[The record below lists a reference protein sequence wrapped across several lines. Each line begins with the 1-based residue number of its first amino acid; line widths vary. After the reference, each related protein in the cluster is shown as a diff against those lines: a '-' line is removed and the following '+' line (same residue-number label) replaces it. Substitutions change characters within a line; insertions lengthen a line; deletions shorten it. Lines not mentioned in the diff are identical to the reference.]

1 MNNELSILGIIRSSN
16 MHHTCIMFVL
26 VFKKGGLSMDW
37 IVWEMLE
44 KLKADKDIL
53 TRMRDEAKAICLDV
67 TTVDMLYWKGLVAG
81 YNTQIR
87 WTQDNIDKLESMIEE
102 EQRSSEAYDDDVRQL
117 RGMAHE

>member
-1 MNNELSILGIIRSSN
+1 MKS
-16 MHHTCIMFVL
+16 
-26 VFKKGGLSMDW
+26 SMDW

-53 TRMRDEAKAICLDV
+53 TRMRDEAKAICLDM

-87 WTQDNIDKLESMIEE
+87 WTQDNIDKLNNMIEE
-102 EQRSSEAYDDDVRQL
+102 EAKSEEAYDDDIRQL
-117 RGMAHE
+117 RGMTHE

>member
-1 MNNELSILGIIRSSN
+1 MKS
-16 MHHTCIMFVL
+16 
-26 VFKKGGLSMDW
+26 SMDW

-53 TRMRDEAKAICLDV
+53 TRMRDEAKAICLDM

-102 EQRSSEAYDDDVRQL
+102 EQRNDEAYDDHIRLL
-117 RGMAHE
+117 RAMTHE

>member
-1 MNNELSILGIIRSSN
+1 
-16 MHHTCIMFVL
+16 
-26 VFKKGGLSMDW
+26 MDW

-53 TRMRDEAKAICLDV
+53 TRMRDEAKAIYLDT
-67 TTVDMLYWKGLVAG
+67 TTVDMLYWKGLAAG

-102 EQRSSEAYDDDVRQL
+102 EQRNSEVYDDDIRQL

>member
-1 MNNELSILGIIRSSN
+1 MKN
-16 MHHTCIMFVL
+16 
-26 VFKKGGLSMDW
+26 SMDW

-44 KLKADKDIL
+44 KLKADKEIL
-53 TRMRDEAKAICLDV
+53 TRIRDEAKAICLDM

-102 EQRSSEAYDDDVRQL
+102 EQRSDEAYDDDIRLL
-117 RGMAHE
+117 RGMTHE

>member
-1 MNNELSILGIIRSSN
+1 MKS
-16 MHHTCIMFVL
+16 
-26 VFKKGGLSMDW
+26 SMDW

-53 TRMRDEAKAICLDV
+53 TRMRDEAKAICLDM

-87 WTQDNIDKLESMIEE
+87 WTQDNIDKLNSMIAE
-102 EQRSSEAYDDDVRQL
+102 EQRNDEAYDDDIRQL
-117 RGMAHE
+117 RGMTHE

>member
-1 MNNELSILGIIRSSN
+1 MKS
-16 MHHTCIMFVL
+16 
-26 VFKKGGLSMDW
+26 SMDW

-53 TRMRDEAKAICLDV
+53 TKMRDEAKAIYLD
-67 TTVDMLYWKGLVAG
+67 TRTVDMLYWKGLVAG

-102 EQRSSEAYDDDVRQL
+102 EQRDNDAYDDDIRL
-117 RGMAHE
+117 LIGMTHE

>member
-1 MNNELSILGIIRSSN
+1 MKS
-16 MHHTCIMFVL
+16 
-26 VFKKGGLSMDW
+26 SMDW

-53 TRMRDEAKAICLDV
+53 TRMRDEAKAICLDM

-87 WTQDNIDKLESMIEE
+87 WTQDNIDKLNSMIEE
-102 EQRSSEAYDDDVRQL
+102 EQRSDEAYDDDIRLL
-117 RGMAHE
+117 RGMTHE

>member
-1 MNNELSILGIIRSSN
+1 MKS
-16 MHHTCIMFVL
+16 
-26 VFKKGGLSMDW
+26 SMDW

-53 TRMRDEAKAICLDV
+53 TRMRDEAKAICLDM
-67 TTVDMLYWKGLVAG
+67 TTVDILYWKGLVAG

-102 EQRSSEAYDDDVRQL
+102 EQRSDEAYNDDIGQL

>member
-1 MNNELSILGIIRSSN
+1 MKS
-16 MHHTCIMFVL
+16 
-26 VFKKGGLSMDW
+26 SMDW

-44 KLKADKDIL
+44 KLKADKEIL
-53 TRMRDEAKAICLDV
+53 TRMRDEAKAICLDM

-102 EQRSSEAYDDDVRQL
+102 EQRNDEAYDEDIRQL

>member
-1 MNNELSILGIIRSSN
+1 MMS
-16 MHHTCIMFVL
+16 
-26 VFKKGGLSMDW
+26 SMDW

-44 KLKADKDIL
+44 KLKSDRDIFI
-53 TRMRDEAKAICLDV
+53 RMRDEAKAIYLDT
-67 TTVDMLYWKGLVAG
+67 TTVDKLYWKGIVAG

-102 EQRSSEAYDDDVRQL
+102 EQRNDEAYDDDVRQL

>member
-1 MNNELSILGIIRSSN
+1 MKS
-16 MHHTCIMFVL
+16 
-26 VFKKGGLSMDW
+26 SMDW

-53 TRMRDEAKAICLDV
+53 TRMRDEAKAICLDM

-102 EQRSSEAYDDDVRQL
+102 EQRNDEAYDNDIRLL
-117 RGMAHE
+117 RGMTHE

>member
-1 MNNELSILGIIRSSN
+1 
-16 MHHTCIMFVL
+16 
-26 VFKKGGLSMDW
+26 MDW

-53 TRMRDEAKAICLDV
+53 TRMRDEAKAIYLD
-67 TTVDMLYWKGLVAG
+67 TRTVDMLYWKGLVAG

-102 EQRSSEAYDDDVRQL
+102 EQRNDEAYDNDIRQL
-117 RGMAHE
+117 RGMTHE

>member
-1 MNNELSILGIIRSSN
+1 MKS
-16 MHHTCIMFVL
+16 
-26 VFKKGGLSMDW
+26 SMDW

-44 KLKADKDIL
+44 KLKSDRDIFI
-53 TRMRDEAKAICLDV
+53 RMRDEAKAICLDM

-102 EQRSSEAYDDDVRQL
+102 EQRNDEAYDDDIRQL
-117 RGMAHE
+117 RGMTHE

>member
-1 MNNELSILGIIRSSN
+1 MKS
-16 MHHTCIMFVL
+16 
-26 VFKKGGLSMDW
+26 SMDW

-53 TRMRDEAKAICLDV
+53 TRMRDEAKAICLDM
-67 TTVDMLYWKGLVAG
+67 TSVDMLYWKGLVAG

-102 EQRSSEAYDDDVRQL
+102 EQRDNEAYDDDIRLL
-117 RGMAHE
+117 RGMTHE

>member
-1 MNNELSILGIIRSSN
+1 MKS
-16 MHHTCIMFVL
+16 
-26 VFKKGGLSMDW
+26 SMDW

-53 TRMRDEAKAICLDV
+53 TRMRDEAKAICLDM

-102 EQRSSEAYDDDVRQL
+102 EQISSEAYDDDIRQL
-117 RGMAHE
+117 RGMTHE

>member
-1 MNNELSILGIIRSSN
+1 MKS
-16 MHHTCIMFVL
+16 
-26 VFKKGGLSMDW
+26 SMDW

-53 TRMRDEAKAICLDV
+53 TRMRDEAKAICLDM

-102 EQRSSEAYDDDVRQL
+102 ERRDNEAYDDDIRQL

>member
-1 MNNELSILGIIRSSN
+1 MKS
-16 MHHTCIMFVL
+16 
-26 VFKKGGLSMDW
+26 SMDW

-53 TRMRDEAKAICLDV
+53 TRTRDEAKAICLDM

-87 WTQDNIDKLESMIEE
+87 WTQDNIDKLNSMIEE
-102 EQRSSEAYDDDVRQL
+102 EQRSNEAYDDDTRQL
-117 RGMAHE
+117 RGMTHE

>member
-1 MNNELSILGIIRSSN
+1 MKS
-16 MHHTCIMFVL
+16 
-26 VFKKGGLSMDW
+26 SMDW

-53 TRMRDEAKAICLDV
+53 TRMRDEAKAICLDM

-102 EQRSSEAYDDDVRQL
+102 ERRNDEAYDDNIRQL

>member
-1 MNNELSILGIIRSSN
+1 MKS
-16 MHHTCIMFVL
+16 
-26 VFKKGGLSMDW
+26 SMDW

-44 KLKADKDIL
+44 KLKADKEIL
-53 TRMRDEAKAICLDV
+53 TRMRDEAKAICLDM

-102 EQRSSEAYDDDVRQL
+102 EQRNDEAYDDNIRQL
-117 RGMAHE
+117 RGMTHE

>member
-1 MNNELSILGIIRSSN
+1 MKS
-16 MHHTCIMFVL
+16 
-26 VFKKGGLSMDW
+26 SMDW

-44 KLKADKDIL
+44 KLKSDRDIFI
-53 TRMRDEAKAICLDV
+53 RMRDEAKAICLDM

-102 EQRSSEAYDDDVRQL
+102 EQRNDEAYDDNTRQL
-117 RGMAHE
+117 RGMTHE